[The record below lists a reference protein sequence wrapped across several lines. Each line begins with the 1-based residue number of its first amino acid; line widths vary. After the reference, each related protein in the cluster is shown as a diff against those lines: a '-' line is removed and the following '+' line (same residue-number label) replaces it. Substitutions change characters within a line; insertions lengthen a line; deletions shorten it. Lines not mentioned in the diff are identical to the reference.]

1 MFEKGRFG
9 NVCSIPV
16 LNLKECGYGQN
27 KKMAKTQAAFKMLQ
41 TLNRI
46 SVQSKSTQSFHTI
59 VKDDLAQ
66 NVANQQLTIA
76 AGPTP
81 GTVPRTAQSL
91 PPPAPPAQAPP
102 LPPSPPAPEDTNVR
116 NPLGE
121 LVQMCIKRGLSLPTY
136 EVGFQKG
143 LPHERHFEVVCS
155 VGDNLKESG
164 SGKSSQMAR
173 VQAAHKMIQT
183 LKSMPVEGKSQQNL
197 AVINQENLA
206 QKVTRET
213 SDVQRCD
220 NQLHIEN
227 DRYIPMIYDL

>member
-46 SVQSKSTQSFHTI
+46 AVQSKSTQSFHTI

-81 GTVPRTAQSL
+81 GTVPGTVPGTAPSL

-121 LVQMCIKRGLSLPTY
+121 LVQMCIKRRLSLPSY

-143 LPHERHFEVVCS
+143 LPHERHFEIVCS
-155 VGDNLKESG
+155 VGDNLKETG
-164 SGKSSQMAR
+164 SGKSTQMAR
-173 VQAAHKMIQT
+173 VQAAHKMLQT
-183 LKSMPVEGKSQQNL
+183 LKSMPVEGKSEQTL
-197 AVINQENLA
+197 AVINQEKLA
-206 QKVTRET
+206 QSITRET
-213 SDVQRCD
+213 STVQQCD
-220 NQLHIEN
+220 NQLHLEF
-227 DRYIPMIYDL
+227 DR